1 MKQMWPTSRVLTPA
15 GAGDERSSRSAA
27 VVADAAGEG
36 IPPALAWTL
45 FWLPLLSLAGLLL
58 GAAIYR
64 PAYDRLLQ
72 EDYPVEWSQF
82 ACCLFTCVVAVMAGR
97 EATRQRRWV
106 LAGLLGLWAIGCF
119 FLAGEEISWGQRVF
133 GIATPSDFRSNQQDE
148 MNLHNLTGGFDPEV
162 AFRQAQ
168 VLLSLAL
175 AGLTVNGRLRRPR
188 PGPFWRMVAPPVCT
202 LALFL
207 TMPAYRVYRLFTP
220 AEMNFAVRLQEWAEF
235 CQYLGMAVSIACL
248 YFALRPATEPP
259 VGAPQATTEP
269 SAVPEWKRLLTP
281 AVLIGLLT
289 LVFAVMTVF
298 SGVKADN

>member
-1 MKQMWPTSRVLTPA
+1 MKQMWPGSRVLAP
-15 GAGDERSSRSAA
+15 AGDERGSGPAGVA
-27 VVADAAGEG
+27 ADAAGEG
-36 IPPALAWTL
+36 ISPAVAWTL
-45 FWLPLLSLAGLLL
+45 FWFPLVSLAALLL

-72 EDYPVEWSQF
+72 EDYPVEWTQF
-82 ACCLFTCVVAVMAGR
+82 ACCFFTGVVAVMAVR
-97 EATRQRRWV
+97 PAARQRRWV

-133 GIATPSDFRSNQQDE
+133 GISTPADFSSNQQDE
-148 MNLHNLTGGFDPEV
+148 MNLHNFAGGFDPEA

-175 AGLTVNGRLRRPR
+175 AGLTVNGRLRSART
-188 PGPFWRMVAPPVCT
+188 GAFWRIVAPPVCT
-202 LALFL
+202 LPLFL

-220 AEMNFAVRLQEWAEF
+220 AEMNFAVRLQEWAEL

-248 YFALRPATEPP
+248 YLALRPAAEPNLGALQTET
-259 VGAPQATTEP
+259 GHG
-269 SAVPEWKRLLTP
+269 AVPAGKRLITP

-289 LVFAVMTVF
+289 LVFAVMTLF
-298 SGVKADN
+298 SGVTADN